1 MRRRQE
7 FQAEVMNR
15 DPAPPDQSGDHQPL
29 VAPPA
34 VSVHRL
40 AESGAIPNNPRRPL
54 LLYRQAFSL
63 TEDDMVVVIEAVFAR
78 NEWPPAWRDSVY
90 TFHHYHSTAHE
101 VLGVYRGEATIQFG
115 GDEGITVTV
124 TAGDAVVIPAGVAH
138 KRLASSADFA
148 LVGAYP
154 HGQDW
159 DMNYGSPQE
168 RPAADRNI
176 ARVPDPSA
184 DPIYGP
190 DGPLVIHWRS

>member
-1 MRRRQE
+1 
-7 FQAEVMNR
+7 
-15 DPAPPDQSGDHQPL
+15 
-29 VAPPA
+29 
-34 VSVHRL
+34 
-40 AESGAIPNNPRRPL
+40 
-54 LLYRQAFSL
+54 
-63 TEDDMVVVIEAVFAR
+63 MVVVIAAVFAR
-78 NEWPPAWRDSVY
+78 NEWPPAWRASVSP
-90 TFHHYHSTAHE
+90 FHPYHSTAPE